1 MVRRICSMLI
11 FLFRSNSYQN
21 LSFLFSFLL
30 FSDLGKYGSSPG
42 VCTDCL
48 PGLYQ
53 DGKGST
59 QCKTPPDGM
68 SANAAR
74 TSFSK
79 PVSFHSFFL

>member
-1 MVRRICSMLI
+1 MS
-11 FLFRSNSYQN
+11 FLY
-21 LSFLFSFLL
+21 SFLF

-79 PVSFHSFFL
+79 PVSSHSFSSYEFISSFKLISSF